1 MGEGC
6 RDWNKMKISIDSRE
20 QSYLEFPF
28 EFVTEV
34 KREKLIVGDYQ
45 AEYANGYRPPLIFER
60 KSINDLYGTLGKGY
74 KRFKKEIIRA
84 KENNIRL
91 VIVIEGSMPKVAK
104 GIKMS
109 DMSGESII
117 RRLFTLFIKYD
128 VYVVFCN
135 TREEMASYIY
145 ETYCAIGRLLKK
157 EKHG

>member
-1 MGEGC
+1 
-6 RDWNKMKISIDSRE
+6 MKIIIDTRE
-20 QSYLEFPF
+20 QTYLEFPF
-28 EFVTEV
+28 EFITEV

-45 AEYANGYRPPLIFER
+45 AEFQNGYRPPLIFER

-84 KENNIRL
+84 KENGIRL
-91 VIVIEGSMPKVAK
+91 VIVIEGSIVKVSK

-117 RRLFTLFIKYD
+117 KRLFTLWIKHD
-128 VYVVFCN
+128 VYIVFCN
-135 TREEMASYIY
+135 SREEMASYIY

-157 EKHG
+157 DKKEG